1 MPFIR
6 IARVVRPQSR
16 SRSARAA
23 FPRAFSRSAGAQA
36 SSRSRNTRSAPEE
49 AAFANM
55 SSLLAGVAS
64 SERRGRGLGG
74 ILDNSLFV
82 QFVQAAV
89 LEAEQF
95 TVDLGVVRPER
106 RAQAGDGARG
116 GREAGNGRLD
126 PHRAEFRGGGRR
138 G

>member
-23 FPRAFSRSAGAQA
+23 LPRAFSRSAGAQA
-36 SSRSRNTRSAPEE
+36 SSRSRNTRSAPEV

-74 ILDNSLFV
+74 TSDHSLFV
-82 QFVQAAV
+82 QFVQAV
-89 LEAEQF
+89 IIETEQLV
-95 TVDLGVVRPER
+95 VDLGVVLPEP
-106 RAQAGDGARG
+106 RAEVSDGARG

-126 PHRAEFRGGGRR
+126 AHRAEFRIRD
-138 G
+138 